1 LGSLDLHAQK
11 RSSRRLRR
19 VSRACLTPSFH
30 LSDASAAG
38 ALGCIHPT
46 TSGALVRRILV
57 LVSCLCATVLAL
69 YSCSMHASVTTD
81 GNGHIVEVS
90 SVRVESSLARV
101 AVAMLVAGG
110 QVALEL
116 RWIRCLGATSDAGG
130 G

>member
-1 LGSLDLHAQK
+1 MH
-11 RSSRRLRR
+11 
-19 VSRACLTPSFH
+19 PS
-30 LSDASAAG
+30 DD
-38 ALGCIHPT
+38 P
-46 TSGALVRRILV
+46 GALVRRILV

-90 SVRVESSLARV
+90 SLRVESSLARV

-116 RWIRCLGATSDAGG
+116 RWMRCPIGLPSDSLGG
-130 G
+130 